1 MNAKMIDHEQ
11 AIKTMMAE
19 RYLLGELTETDRDAY
34 EAHLFD
40 CQACFDQVKAG
51 TEFVSYLK
59 QIGVEEPVAA
69 TAVQPPRR
77 RFLDYFS
84 RPIFAPVFA
93 VLFLCFG
100 GLSLYQGRLIHQFK
114 ESRAMAATI
123 LKEARRGNNGNVVH
137 APQNGN
143 FTLHLLFDAQPEYTS
158 YEGQIYEDDGG
169 NTASSANSSLPKGNA
184 ILKSFNISGQDAQ
197 DAVDVHLYSG
207 DLHEGNYVLDI
218 LGVKPGGAK
227 TKIATYYFKLQK

>member
-19 RYLLGELTETDRDAY
+19 RYLLGELTENERDAY

-40 CQACFDQVKAG
+40 CQVCFDQVKAG

-59 QIGVEEPVAA
+59 QISVEEPVTIAP
-69 TAVQPPRR
+69 VQPPRR

-93 VLFLCFG
+93 VLLLCFAS
-100 GLSLYQGRLIHQFK
+100 LSLYQGRLIHQFK
-114 ESRAMAATI
+114 ESRAVAAPI
-123 LKEARRGNNGNVVH
+123 FKEARRGDSGNVVR
-137 APQNGN
+137 APQNGI
-143 FTLHLLFDAQPEYTS
+143 FTLHLLFDARPDYTS
-158 YEGQIYEDDGG
+158 YEGEIYRDDGA
-169 NTASSANSSLPKGNA
+169 NTASSANSSLPKGNT

-197 DAVDVHLYSG
+197 DAVDVYLYSG
-207 DLHEGNYVLDI
+207 DLHEGDYVLDI
-218 LGVKPGGAK
+218 LGVKAGSPK